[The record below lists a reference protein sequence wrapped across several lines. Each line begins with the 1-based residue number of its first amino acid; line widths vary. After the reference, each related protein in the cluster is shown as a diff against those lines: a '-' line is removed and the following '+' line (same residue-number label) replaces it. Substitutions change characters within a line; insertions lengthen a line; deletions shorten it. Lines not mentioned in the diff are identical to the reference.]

1 MGKPGGKSEGKS
13 GKSGGEP
20 AGASGPYILLDF
32 GLGDFGLGDFGLGD
46 VGSGERLEQWGD
58 AVLVRPDIRA
68 SGPRALAA
76 DAWERADAIFE
87 GRLGGS
93 GVGGGRWR
101 PGRLRSSAP
110 ALPDRWPIEHAG
122 LRFSV
127 GCAPSGHTGLFPE
140 QAAHW
145 AWMAET
151 LRRRTPES
159 IPPTTPESSVGP
171 EVLNLFAYTGGASVA
186 LAAAGARVT
195 HVDASRPTIGWAR
208 ENAALN
214 GISTIRWIHEDARR
228 FVDRERRR
236 GRRYDA
242 LLLDPPAFGRGPAG
256 DWQLDRDLGGLLEAA
271 VALLR
276 PDPAFVVVNV
286 YSGSSVA
293 STVEGLLGW
302 ALDSCEATA
311 ALTTEGGTLWLPAA
325 DGRELATGV
334 YARARSIRRVDRG

>member
-1 MGKPGGKSEGKS
+1 MK
-13 GKSGGEP
+13 EP
-20 AGASGPYILLDF
+20 AEASGPYILLDF
-32 GLGDFGLGDFGLGD
+32 GAGA
-46 VGSGERLEQWGD
+46 SGGARLERWGD
-58 AVLVRPDIRA
+58 AVLVRPDGRA
-68 SGPRALAA
+68 TGPRAFPAE
-76 DAWERADAIFE
+76 AWNRADAVFE

-93 GVGGGRWR
+93 GVGGGRWL
-101 PGRLRSSAP
+101 PGRLRSGGP
-110 ALPDRWPIEHAG
+110 PLPDRWPIEHAG
-122 LRFSV
+122 LRFFV

-145 AWMAET
+145 AWMADT
-151 LRRRTPES
+151 LRRTTAASADGPPES
-159 IPPTTPESSVGP
+159 TGP
-171 EVLNLFAYTGGASVA
+171 EILNLFAYTGGASVA
-186 LAAAGARVT
+186 LAKAGARVT

-214 GISTIRWIHEDARR
+214 GVTTIRWIHEDARR
-228 FVDRERRR
+228 FVDREARR
-236 GRRYDA
+236 GRRYDG

-286 YSGSSVA
+286 YSGSAVA
-293 STVEGLLGW
+293 ASIEGLLGW
-302 ALDSCEATA
+302 ALDGREDAA

-334 YARARSIRRVDRG
+334 YARASRNS

>member
-1 MGKPGGKSEGKS
+1 MG
-13 GKSGGEP
+13 
-20 AGASGPYILLDF
+20 AAGPYILLDF
-32 GLGDFGLGDFGLGD
+32 GLGA
-46 VGSGERLEQWGD
+46 RLERWGD
-58 AVLVRPDIRA
+58 TLLVRPDGRA
-68 SGPRALAA
+68 AGPRALPAE
-76 DAWERADAIFE
+76 AWDRADAVFE

-93 GVGGGRWR
+93 GVGGGRWL
-101 PGRLRSSAP
+101 PGRLRSGAP
-110 ALPDRWPIEHAG
+110 LPDRWPIVHAG

-151 LRRRTPES
+151 LRQTTPES
-159 IPPTTPESSVGP
+159 IPASTPESSVGP

-186 LAAAGARVT
+186 LAMAGARVT

-214 GISTIRWIHEDARR
+214 GVSTIRWIHEDARR
-228 FVDRERRR
+228 FVDREGRR

-276 PDPAFVVVNV
+276 PEPAFVVVNV

-293 STVEGLLGW
+293 DAVERLLGW
-302 ALDSCEATA
+302 ALDGRDDA
-311 ALTTEGGTLWLPAA
+311 AAFSTEGGTLWLPSA

-334 YARARSIRRVDRG
+334 YARARRPHRTARPY